1 MDLIGGYL
9 LILLV
14 LFAAN
19 ISLIFGNYRLNNIK
33 LIMAS
38 LMFSVMTFLLIYA
51 SGYLEIQQI
60 FLLDNFSYIF
70 LVIAILIFAST
81 VYYVKTDNFKL
92 PLYVVSAVYFMSVV
106 LFASQS
112 TLDISSTVSY
122 SLFVFLI
129 MFIVYQLTKLLRHAK
144 RQYSVI
150 VGEYM
155 SLSSI
160 LMFIFALT
168 YNSTRNLDYT
178 MFSPFLILTPTYQL
192 IYVIIGII
200 VVLVVGVV
208 INDNKGGNS

>member
-144 RQYSVI
+144 RQYPVI

>member
-106 LFASQS
+106 LFAFQS

-144 RQYSVI
+144 RQYPVI

>member
-1 MDLIGGYL
+1 
-9 LILLV
+9 
-14 LFAAN
+14 
-19 ISLIFGNYRLNNIK
+19 
-33 LIMAS
+33 
-38 LMFSVMTFLLIYA
+38 MFSVMTFLLIYA

-144 RQYSVI
+144 RQYPVI

>member
-92 PLYVVSAVYFMSVV
+92 PLYVVSAVYFISVV

-144 RQYSVI
+144 RQYPVI

>member
-112 TLDISSTVSY
+112 TLDIFSTALY

>member
-51 SGYLEIQQI
+51 SGYLENQLS
-60 FLLDNFSYIF
+60 FLSDNFSYIF

-92 PLYVVSAVYFMSVV
+92 PLYVVSALYFMSVV

-112 TLDISSTVSY
+112 TLDIFSTALY
-122 SLFVFLI
+122 SLFAFLI

-144 RQYSVI
+144 RQYPVI

-155 SLSSI
+155 SLFSI
-160 LMFIFALT
+160 LMFIFTLT

>member
-19 ISLIFGNYRLNNIK
+19 IALVLGNYKFNNFKLIIVSLIF
-33 LIMAS
+33 
-38 LMFSVMTFLLIYA
+38 SVITFFLIYA
-51 SGYLEIQQI
+51 SGYLNSSLG

-70 LVIAILIFAST
+70 LMITVVIFASML
-81 VYYVKTDNFKL
+81 YYTKTDNFKPAIL
-92 PLYVVSAVYFMSVV
+92 LTIAMFLLSTL
-106 LFASQS
+106 LFASQAVLAFS
-112 TLDISSTVSY
+112 TIFLY
-122 SLFVFLI
+122 SLFVFVIL
-129 MFIVYQLTKLLRHAK
+129 FVVYQLTKLLHHAK
-144 RQYSVI
+144 RQYPVI
-150 VGEYM
+150 IGEYM
-155 SLSSI
+155 TLFSI
-160 LMFIFALT
+160 LMFIFTLT

-200 VVLVVGVV
+200 VVLVAGVL

>member
-70 LVIAILIFAST
+70 LLIAILIFAST

-144 RQYSVI
+144 RQYPVI

-200 VVLVVGVV
+200 VVLVVGFV